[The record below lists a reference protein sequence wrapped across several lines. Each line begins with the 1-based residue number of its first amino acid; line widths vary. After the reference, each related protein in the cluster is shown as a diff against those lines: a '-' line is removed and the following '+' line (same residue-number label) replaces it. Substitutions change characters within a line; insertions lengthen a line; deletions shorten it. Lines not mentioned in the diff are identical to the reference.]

1 MVLLNQVFV
10 YNFTD
15 LQLLYQIKT
24 CSNPAGLCA
33 LSPYANTV
41 LACPSENIGHVRV
54 KLFDMGNKELE
65 IPAHN
70 GMLSQLCLSTDGK
83 LLATTSEKGT
93 LIRIFDTATGE
104 RLREFRRGAE
114 RAEIYSLAFSPNS
127 KYVCCSS
134 HRGTIHVFSLE
145 KEATQVETTDANRN
159 QQSSFSF
166 MKGVLPS
173 YFSSEWSFVQ
183 AHLGKE
189 CKSVCC
195 FGQDSKSLIVLCG
208 DGSYYKYT
216 FDETKG
222 GEAALESEPDE
233 SFLRNSQVV

>member
-1 MVLLNQVFV
+1 V

-33 LSPYANTV
+33 LSPFANTV

-70 GMLSQLCLSTDGK
+70 GMLSQICLSTDGK

-93 LIRIFDTATGE
+93 LIRIFDTATGD
-104 RLREFRRGAE
+104 RLREFRRGAD

-134 HRGTIHVFSLE
+134 DKGTIHVFSLDRE
-145 KEATQVETTDANRN
+145 TQAEVDNRN
-159 QQSSFSF
+159 QKSSLSF
-166 MKGVLPS
+166 MKGMLPS

-189 CKSVCC
+189 GCKSICC
-195 FGQDSKSLIVLCG
+195 FGQDSKSLIVLCN
-208 DGSYYKYT
+208 DGSYFKYT
-216 FDETKG
+216 FDEAKG
-222 GEAALESEPDE
+222 GEATLESEPNE